1 MVERTPCN
9 ALHEIGDHGIIGDM
23 STAALVA
30 RDGTIDF
37 MCWPRFDSPSVF
49 TRLLDIERGG
59 EFSIRPELADA
70 RNLQLYLPDT
80 NVLLTR
86 WMAEDGSAEIVDFM
100 RPALGQHGGGTQLI
114 RRVEVTRGHVDFTLS
129 CRPRFD
135 YGRIAGQVNA
145 CEDGIRVDADAAG
158 MGLRLS
164 SNIALTASDGD
175 ISANFSLDVGAIAW
189 FVLDDGSLPALTPEQ
204 SQQALD
210 DTVRYWR
217 TWAGKSTYT
226 GRWRET
232 VMRSALALKL
242 LTSRDHGSMV
252 AAATFGLPETLGGV
266 RNWDYRFTWIRDASF
281 TMYAF
286 IRLGFNDEARQF
298 TRWVDERITHTDA
311 EGHLHL
317 VYGIDGST
325 ELEEQSLDH
334 LAGYRDSRP
343 ILIGNAAFDQ
353 KQLDIY
359 GELMDAVYLSNKYGE
374 AISRD
379 GWIKVCQMID
389 YVAAHW
395 RDTDAG
401 IWEMR
406 AKPKAFLHSRLM
418 CWVAVDRALRLAQKR
433 SLQAPF
439 ARWAAL
445 RNEIHEDIWTTFW
458 DDEKGH
464 FVQSN
469 DGSELDASL
478 LLMPLVRFVSATDP
492 RWMATLDAIGRALG
506 DDAMVW
512 RYRVDD
518 GLPGKEGAFTTC
530 SFWYVECLAR
540 AGRLDEACTAFA
552 KILAYGNHLGLYA
565 EELDRDGSHLGNFP
579 QALTHLALISAAY
592 YLDREL
598 SNKSQTL
605 WRP

>member
-1 MVERTPCN
+1 MVERPPCN
-9 ALHEIGDHGIIGDM
+9 ELHEIEDHGIIGDM

-37 MCWPRFDSPSVF
+37 MCWPRFDSPSIF

-59 EFSIRPELADA
+59 EFSIRPELPGA

-86 WMAEDGSAEIVDFM
+86 WMANEGSAEIVDFM
-100 RPALGQHGGGTQLI
+100 RPIRGEDGGGSQLV
-114 RRVEVTRGHVDFTLS
+114 RRVMATRGRVEFSLS

-135 YGRIAGQVNA
+135 YGRVVGTVKECEQGVHIDAG
-145 CEDGIRVDADAAG
+145 EAG
-158 MGLRLS
+158 LSLRLAS
-164 SNIALTASDGD
+164 TVALQASGGD
-175 ISANFSLDVGAIAW
+175 VLAQFTLEAGEVAW
-189 FVLDDGSLPALTPEQ
+189 FVLDDGSETALTPEQ

-210 DTVRYWR
+210 DTTVYWR
-217 TWAGKSTYT
+217 AWVAKSTYT

-252 AAATFGLPETLGGV
+252 AAATFGLPEALGGV
-266 RNWDYRFTWIRDASF
+266 RNWDYRFTWVRDASF

-286 IRLGFNDEARQF
+286 LRLGFNDEARQF
-298 TRWVDERITHTDA
+298 TRWVDERITDTDA

-334 LAGYRDSRP
+334 LAGYRDSHP

-379 GWIKVCQMID
+379 GWVKVCKLVD
-389 YVAAHW
+389 YVGEHW
-395 RDTDAG
+395 RDADAG

-406 AKPKAFLHSRLM
+406 DKPKQFLHSRLM

-445 RNEIHEDIWTTFW
+445 RNDIHENIWSDFW
-458 DDEKGH
+458 NEEKGH
-464 FVQSN
+464 FVQSL
-469 DGSELDASL
+469 GSTELDASL

-492 RWMATLDAIGRALG
+492 RWLATLDAIGRELG
-506 DDAMVW
+506 DDGMVM

-540 AGRLDEACTAFA
+540 AGRLDEARTAFA
-552 KILAYGNHLGLYA
+552 KVLGYANHLGLYA

-598 SNKSQTL
+598 GGKGQTL